1 MEGYRISNILH
12 CKAVE
17 TAVNNGNSA
26 GDKLCGVGHQIVDG
40 AAEFLGLAHTTE
52 GSLTYHI
59 LSALGEGAVGI
70 GEQAAVL
77 LGDEEAR
84 GNGVHSDALAE
95 FLGALGGHEGGEI
108 ADASLGCGISAHA
121 GHRTEGCHRREVD
134 DRALAL
140 IYHWAEEHLCGDDSA
155 GEVEVEHSLKLLGL
169 EVEEGL
175 LGGDGGT
182 LHIASGG
189 IQESVDTSVFL
200 NDVVAV
206 LLHHLLI
213 HHVGLQKFTLAT
225 SLLDVGYNLGAHI
238 FLATED
244 YHFGSI
250 EGQIL
255 CNGAAQYSGAA
266 RDGYHVALDIK

>member
-1 MEGYRISNILH
+1 M
-12 CKAVE
+12 
-17 TAVNNGNSA
+17 
-26 GDKLCGVGHQIVDG
+26 
-40 AAEFLGLAHTTE
+40 
-52 GSLTYHI
+52 
-59 LSALGEGAVGI
+59 
-70 GEQAAVL
+70 
-77 LGDEEAR
+77 
-84 GNGVHSDALAE
+84 
-95 FLGALGGHEGGEI
+95 
-108 ADASLGCGISAHA
+108 
-121 GHRTEGCHRREVD
+121 
-134 DRALAL
+134 
-140 IYHWAEEHLCGDDSA
+140 
-155 GEVEVEHSLKLLGL
+155 
-169 EVEEGL
+169 

-238 FLATED
+238 FLAAED
-244 YHFGSI
+244 NHFGSI

>member
-12 CKAVE
+12 CEAVE

-26 GDKLCGVGHQIVDG
+26 GDKLCGVGHQIVDS
-40 AAEFLGLAHTTE
+40 AAEFLGLAHATE

-70 GEQAAVL
+70 GEQTAVL

-108 ADASLGCGISAHA
+108 ADTSLGCGISAHA

-155 GEVEVEHSLKLLGL
+155 GEVEVEHSLKLLGF

-200 NDVVAV
+200 DDVVAV

-213 HHVGLQKFTLAT
+213 HHVGLEEFTLAAG
-225 SLLDVGYNLGAHI
+225 LLDVGNYLGAHI

-244 YHFGSI
+244 NHFGSI

>member
-1 MEGYRISNILH
+1 MEGYILH

-17 TAVNNGNSA
+17 TAVHYGNSA
-26 GDKLCGVGHQIVDG
+26 GDEFGGVGHQIVDG

-70 GEQAAVL
+70 GEQTAVL

-84 GNGVHSDALAE
+84 GNGVHADALAE
-95 FLGALGGHEGGEI
+95 FLGAFGGHEGGEI
-108 ADASLGCGISAHA
+108 ADASLGCCISAHA
-121 GHRTEGCHRREVD
+121 GHGAEGCHRREVD

-155 GEVEVEHSLKLLGL
+155 GEVEVEHSLKLLGF

-189 IQESVDTSVFL
+189 IQ
-200 NDVVAV
+200 
-206 LLHHLLI
+206 
-213 HHVGLQKFTLAT
+213 
-225 SLLDVGYNLGAHI
+225 
-238 FLATED
+238 
-244 YHFGSI
+244 
-250 EGQIL
+250 
-255 CNGAAQYSGAA
+255 
-266 RDGYHVALDIK
+266 